1 MHLRIQLRRF
11 LVLSLLSLGAS
22 LAHAQNPD
30 PLFTASKEQLAV
42 VKAILAQQAAWNKGD
57 LEAFLK
63 FFKDAP
69 DTEVM
74 LGNPVY
80 GLTDIRNAFHTL
92 NPNAESMGKLDDSE
106 IQVRALGDNFALATG
121 KYHLTR
127 SHKGGGDA
135 QGTFSE
141 VLEKTAAGW
150 QVIFSESI

>member
-1 MHLRIQLRRF
+1 MLRR
-11 LVLSLLSLGAS
+11 LLLISLLAAGA
-22 LAHAQNPD
+22 LPVVPMHAQNPD
-30 PLFTASKEQLAV
+30 PLFTATREQLAV
-42 VKAILAQQAAWNKGD
+42 AKTILAQETAWNKGD
-57 LEAFLK
+57 LDGFLK

-92 NPNAESMGKLDDSE
+92 YPAADAMGKLEDSE
-106 IQVRALGDNFALATG
+106 IQVRSLGDNFALATG
-121 KYHLTR
+121 KYHISR
-127 SHKGGGDA
+127 SHKAGGDA

-141 VLEKTAAGW
+141 ILEKTPTGW